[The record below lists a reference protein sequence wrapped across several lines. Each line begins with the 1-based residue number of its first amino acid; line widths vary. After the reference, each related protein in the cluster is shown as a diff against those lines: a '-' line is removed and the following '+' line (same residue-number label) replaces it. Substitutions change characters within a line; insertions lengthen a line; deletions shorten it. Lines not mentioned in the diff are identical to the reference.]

1 MHNARNGC
9 TKAYRIALTE
19 NEDTQA
25 VDTLSNISTY
35 PKKRK
40 AITYASKPPLQ
51 KKSTSTSAFSY
62 APLNNFDEV
71 DKPLKPTTKA
81 PNPKAQKEVSKPL
94 AAIDNVNKPKKEATH
109 TTKPTI
115 QKKISS
121 SFAPI
126 NNFDEIE
133 ETSKVVSDWMR
144 FTDYFPC

>member
-1 MHNARNGC
+1 MHNARNGS
-9 TKAYRIALTE
+9 TKAYRIVLTE

-35 PKKRK
+35 PQKRK

-51 KKSTSTSAFSY
+51 KKSTSAFSY

-71 DKPLKPTTKA
+71 DKPLEPTTKA
-81 PNPKAQKEVSKPL
+81 PNPKARKEVSKPL
-94 AAIDNVNKPKKEATH
+94 GAIDNINKPKKEATH
-109 TTKPTI
+109 TAKPTV

-133 ETSKVVSDWMR
+133 EISKVVSYWMG

>member
-1 MHNARNGC
+1 MHNARNGS
-9 TKAYRIALTE
+9 TKAYSIVLTE

-51 KKSTSTSAFSY
+51 KKSTSAFSY
-62 APLNNFDEV
+62 APLNSFDEV
-71 DKPLKPTTKA
+71 DIPLKPTTKI
-81 PNPKAQKEVSKPL
+81 PDPKARKEVLKPL
-94 AAIDNVNKPKKEATH
+94 AAIDNTNTPKKEATH
-109 TTKPTI
+109 IAKPTV

-133 ETSKVVSDWMR
+133 EISKVVSYWIG
-144 FTDYFPC
+144 FSEYFPC